1 MRFFS
6 YDNWLNRTL
15 RTIADCMLLSLLWV
29 ITSVPFVTVGAAT
42 TALYYAAYKAI
53 RQEESGIWKTYWV
66 SFRTNFKQ
74 ATLLWLMLAAIYIV
88 LLFSCY
94 SAYLLYTAEV
104 LSAFLFWTVIAIL
117 AVFTMWVNYL
127 FPYIARFRD
136 TTKKT
141 LSNCAWIFLLNP
153 IWSILL
159 LALLAGALYLLA
171 FIPMGFIFAPAAYM
185 LMASYFFEFVF
196 KKYLPS
202 EETTSL
208 PESEEE

>member
-15 RTIADCMLLSLLWV
+15 RTIADCMLLSLLWG
-29 ITSVPFVTVGAAT
+29 ITSIPLFTVGAST
-42 TALYYAAYKAI
+42 TALYYAVYQAI
-53 RQEESGIWKTYWV
+53 RQEEGGIWKTYWK

-74 ATLLWLMLAAIYIV
+74 STLLWLVLAVIYIV
-88 LLFSCY
+88 LLLSCY

-104 LSAFLFWTVIAIL
+104 LSAFLFWTVIVIL

-136 TTKKT
+136 TTRKT
-141 LSNCAWIFLLNP
+141 LSNCAWICLLNP

-159 LALLAGALYLLA
+159 LALLAGALYLLV
-171 FIPMGFIFAPAAYM
+171 FVPMGFVFAPAAYM
-185 LMASYFFEFVF
+185 LIAGYLFEFVF

-202 EETTSL
+202 DEIASQ
-208 PESEEE
+208 SENLKS